1 MKRLLSVA
9 LGTALALALAAV
21 PAQAAAGDVIGTVC
35 WSDITAKIDG
45 RTIPSYNWEGTTVVP
60 AELLRYYGMQ
70 IAYNQNQRELRI
82 SWKPDGERSGTYTP
96 PEDWPA
102 AGTPAYDILET
113 TSSPMSRGSRSR
125 G

>member
-45 RTIPSYNWEGTTVVP
+45 RTIPSYNW
-60 AELLRYYGMQ
+60 
-70 IAYNQNQRELRI
+70 
-82 SWKPDGERSGTYTP
+82 
-96 PEDWPA
+96 
-102 AGTPAYDILET
+102 
-113 TSSPMSRGSRSR
+113 
-125 G
+125 